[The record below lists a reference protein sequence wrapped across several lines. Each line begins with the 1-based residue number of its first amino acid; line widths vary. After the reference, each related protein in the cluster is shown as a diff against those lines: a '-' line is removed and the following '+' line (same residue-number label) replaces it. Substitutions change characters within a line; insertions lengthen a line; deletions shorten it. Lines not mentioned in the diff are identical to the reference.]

1 MVSCHHG
8 AFQLFIGDKHHH
20 VPGAQPQE
28 RGHKPESRFKKLN
41 WYKTKQTASASLYK
55 TTP

>member
-55 TTP
+55 TNP